1 MNVFQKAGASIKY
14 AFRYLRLVILKISKF
29 ISYDIW
35 NLDYNDL
42 TRWKARLVRDIK
54 TMVTML
60 RTFSAQKIGFQ
71 ATALSYQSTMSI
83 VPLLAIGLFLTDNLG
98 ISDKLE
104 GFLIANI
111 NDQNLIDILMN
122 AANNILDTAH
132 SGLFGLLSMLT
143 FVWIVIWMMICVRR
157 VFNNV
162 WQVGKETNFL
172 KMIGVVIGIILISPF
187 VILLFFSG
195 SIAYS
200 HVLEIL
206 VPATDAI
213 SDSIRSFLSWVIFG
227 ASAIMVISLMY
238 KYIPG
243 CKVKYRHAFK
253 AAVIAGI
260 LFTALQALYLE
271 TQVMVAKTNA
281 IYGVVAALPLFMI
294 WLNLGWTIILYGAEL
309 SYAMQS
315 VESSHVTT
323 AQLDSFVEESKRED
337 RKYTDVSE
345 MIVGAGKQP
354 DKKKSR

>member
-1 MNVFQKAGASIKY
+1 MNVFQKAGAGIKY
-14 AFRYLRLVILKISKF
+14 GFRYLRLVILKISKF

-35 NLDYNDL
+35 NIDYNDL
-42 TRWKARLVRDIK
+42 TRWKGVVVRDIK
-54 TMVTML
+54 TFVTML

-83 VPLLAIGLFLTDNLG
+83 VPLLAIGLYLTDNLG

-104 GFLIANI
+104 AFLIANI
-111 NDQNLIDILMN
+111 KDQNLIDILMN
-122 AANNILDTAH
+122 AADNILDTAH
-132 SGLFGLLSMLT
+132 SGLFGFLSMLT

-162 WQVGKETNFL
+162 WKVGKESNFL
-172 KMIGVVIGIILISPF
+172 KMIGVVIGIIVLSPF

-195 SIAYS
+195 SIVYS
-200 HVLEIL
+200 HILDLL
-206 VPATDAI
+206 VPSYVAF
-213 SDSIRSFLSWVIFG
+213 SDDIKSFLSWVIFG
-227 ASAIMVISLMY
+227 ASAIMVISAMY
-238 KYIPG
+238 KYVPG
-243 CKVKYRHAFK
+243 CKVKYRHALK

-309 SYAMQS
+309 SYAMQD

-323 AQLDSFVEESKRED
+323 EQLDSFLEESRRKRK
-337 RKYTDVSE
+337 KYTDVSE

-354 DKKKSR
+354 GKTVAK